1 MSLLKPIKVL
11 SSEVARKIAAGE
23 VIDRPNAI
31 VRELMDNAI
40 DSGADLIT
48 VELFGGGID
57 KIRVIDNGS
66 GMSKED
72 LQIAATPH
80 ATSKIFTEQDLLNL
94 STLGFRGEALSSIA
108 AVSNLTIISGEYKL
122 ETDIIKEN
130 KLSAYQHIDGTIVQ

>member
-94 STLGFRGEALSSIA
+94 STLGFRGEALS
-108 AVSNLTIISGEYKL
+108 
-122 ETDIIKEN
+122 
-130 KLSAYQHIDGTIVQ
+130 